1 MDTLFLL
8 YYFVLSVV
16 GFISMKVDKKRARN
30 DEYRISEKTLWTI
43 ALLGGAL
50 GSWAGMNV
58 FRHKTKH
65 MTFRVGMPII
75 VILHS
80 ALIIWAIR

>member
-1 MDTLFLL
+1 METVLTV
-8 YYFVLSVV
+8 YYFIMSVI

-30 DEYRISEKTLWTI
+30 NEYRISEKTLWTI

-65 MTFRVGMPII
+65 LSFRVGMPII

>member
-1 MDTLFLL
+1 
-8 YYFVLSVV
+8 
-16 GFISMKVDKKRARN
+16 MKIDKKRARN
-30 DEYRISEKTLWTI
+30 DEYRISEKTLWVI

-65 MTFRVGMPII
+65 LTFRVGMPVL

-80 ALIIWAIR
+80 ALIIWAVR

>member
-8 YYFVLSVV
+8 YYFVLSLV

-30 DEYRISEKTLWTI
+30 NEYRISEKTLWTI

-65 MTFRVGMPII
+65 LSFRVGMPLL

-80 ALIIWAIR
+80 AFIIWAIR

>member
-1 MDTLFLL
+1 MESLL
-8 YYFVLSVV
+8 TVYYFILSVV
-16 GFISMKVDKKRARN
+16 GFISMRVDKKRARN
-30 DEYRISEKTLWTI
+30 EQYRISEKALWTI

-65 MTFRVGMPII
+65 VSFRVGMPVL

-80 ALIIWAIR
+80 ALIIWVIR

>member
-1 MDTLFLL
+1 METLFLI
-8 YYFVLSVV
+8 YYLISSLV

-30 DEYRISEKTLWTI
+30 DEYRISEKTLWLI
-43 ALLGGAL
+43 ALAGGAL

-65 MTFRVGMPII
+65 MTFRIGMPII

>member
-1 MDTLFLL
+1 METVFLI
-8 YYFVLSVV
+8 YYFILSLV

-30 DEYRISEKTLWTI
+30 DEYRISEKTLWMI
-43 ALLGGAL
+43 AMMGGAL

-65 MTFRVGMPII
+65 MTFRVVMPII

>member
-1 MDTLFLL
+1 METVFTV
-8 YYFVLSVV
+8 YYFVLSLI

-50 GSWAGMNV
+50 GSWVGMNF

-65 MTFRVGMPII
+65 FSFRVGMPVL

>member
-1 MDTLFLL
+1 MESVLTL
-8 YYFVLSVV
+8 YYFILSVV
-16 GFISMKVDKKRARN
+16 GFISMKIDKKRARN
-30 DEYRISEKTLWTI
+30 DEYRISEKTLWVI

-65 MTFRVGMPII
+65 LTFRVGMPVL

-80 ALIIWAIR
+80 ALIIWAVR